1 MIRQGSEELIEI
13 RLPLLSRVVRNLSFV
28 RPVISFRS
36 SLTRLDESL
45 YPVVTEPMILRL
57 PSRT

>member
-28 RPVISFRS
+28 RPVMSFPS

-45 YPVVTEPMILRL
+45 YPVVTEAMILRL